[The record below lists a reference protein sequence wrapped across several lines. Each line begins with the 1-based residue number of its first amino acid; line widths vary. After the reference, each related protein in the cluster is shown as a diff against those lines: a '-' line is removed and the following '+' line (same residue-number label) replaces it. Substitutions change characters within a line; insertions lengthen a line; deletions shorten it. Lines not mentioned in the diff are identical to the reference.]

1 MSQLPALGNRQTAA
15 STPADQMQ
23 PKTAGNPGS
32 AAANALM
39 QRTAQ
44 DVVALSKKGLDLS
57 AQGLSER
64 TDALGHATLDVAQD
78 FLGNMA
84 RQMFGDGAAIN
95 FDSIDLSASS
105 GYSAQMASLSGPNGR
120 AGMAGFSLAENAHFI
135 GKGTITT
142 ADGQRFEFEL
152 EVQYESKISASAQ
165 YLTQGAQPRP
175 VDATADDGSDGG
187 DGKLPAVELPDMDFA
202 GSLGDLFRMLGQQL
216 RSSIYDARDQ
226 AGGAGKEAGSLT
238 LRLLDLMQPKMTEAP
253 ETLQNGATPEQQ
265 AKAETQAK
273 ALAQAY
279 GASDGGIGGK
289 PDGAPKPAV

>member
-15 STPADQMQ
+15 STPAGQMQ

-165 YLTQGAQPRP
+165 YLTQGTQPA
-175 VDATADDGSDGG
+175 DAAADDGS

-226 AGGAGKEAGSLT
+226 TTGTGKEAGSLT
-238 LRLLDLMQPKMTEAP
+238 LRLLDLMQQPKMTESP

-279 GASDGGIGGK
+279 GASDGEIGGK